1 MGDTST
7 KKNHES
13 IVATAKKRFA
23 FALEATSKI
32 REAAAEDKKLRAG
45 DHWTAEEKQKLKANG
60 SSCITIN
67 KIPQHVKQ
75 VTNDQRQNR
84 PRIKVS
90 PFDDVADPE
99 TAQTLQGLIRSIEN
113 YSNADTAYDTAFE
126 NAVDSSFGYLR
137 ITTEYVSPMSFDQEA
152 RIATIQDTNTVMLD
166 PSHIEPD
173 GSDAEWGFIFED
185 ITKEDFK
192 ARYPDAEMSSETFSF
207 DGLDTNWQNSSDETV
222 RVSEYFVKEYKKDTL
237 IELDD
242 GSTVLQSDID
252 KTDREDQEEIRKLLE
267 NSDKKLRK
275 RTVSIPIVKWYKIN
289 GSEVL
294 DETEFPSRF
303 IPIIPVYGSILIVDG
318 EKRIESLIRHSKDSQ
333 RMYNYWATS
342 ETNAISLTQ
351 KAPYIGYEGQF
362 DGHEEKWRNAHVKNY
377 PYLEVKPVTHNGQ
390 PAPLPQ
396 RSITQPN
403 VSAITNAR
411 MIASDDIKSTTGIYD
426 ASLGNRSNESSGKAI
441 TRRNQQSQ
449 TSNFHFI
456 DNLRRSMRHCG
467 RILLDVIPRIY
478 DTKRVVRILG
488 EDDVEKMVAI
498 NSIFKDKDG
507 KEKIIN
513 DFSKGRYDCVID
525 SGPSYASK
533 RQEAVDSMLD
543 LTRHYPKAAEVA
555 GDLMVKSM
563 DWPMAD
569 EVAKRLKLTLPPG
582 LTDEDESKD
591 IPPEIQA
598 QLQQQGQLLE
608 SLTEELN
615 KSKDLL
621 ESKEMDLKSKE
632 RIEFAKIEA
641 QLKIKEAELQAK
653 GATPE
658 MLQHLVQEAIEANM
672 RQLLVEKDIPINQ
685 DEIAEQLENEL
696 LSDQQE
702 IPPVAELTGELTPG
716 LDNGEMLTE

>member
-1 MGDTST
+1 
-7 KKNHES
+7 
-13 IVATAKKRFA
+13 
-23 FALEATSKI
+23 
-32 REAAAEDKKLRAG
+32 
-45 DHWTAEEKQKLKANG
+45 
-60 SSCITIN
+60 
-67 KIPQHVKQ
+67 
-75 VTNDQRQNR
+75 
-84 PRIKVS
+84 
-90 PFDDVADPE
+90 
-99 TAQTLQGLIRSIEN
+99 
-113 YSNADTAYDTAFE
+113 
-126 NAVDSSFGYLR
+126 
-137 ITTEYVSPMSFDQEA
+137 
-152 RIATIQDTNTVMLD
+152 
-166 PSHIEPD
+166 
-173 GSDAEWGFIFED
+173 
-185 ITKEDFK
+185 
-192 ARYPDAEMSSETFSF
+192 
-207 DGLDTNWQNSSDETV
+207 
-222 RVSEYFVKEYKKDTL
+222 
-237 IELDD
+237 
-242 GSTVLQSDID
+242 
-252 KTDREDQEEIRKLLE
+252 
-267 NSDKKLRK
+267 
-275 RTVSIPIVKWYKIN
+275 
-289 GSEVL
+289 
-294 DETEFPSRF
+294 
-303 IPIIPVYGSILIVDG
+303 
-318 EKRIESLIRHSKDSQ
+318 
-333 RMYNYWATS
+333 MYNYWATS